1 MSTPK
6 HCSGLEASVILHV
19 DKRRG
24 SQRFDETSSVFT
36 SFFFSFFIISLQSR
50 ARHAWLI
57 TRLGQF
63 TNMQI
68 NSILYFFVLSLF
80 AFFEEM
86 VSHLFFLFVLLCEC
100 VFCFT
105 LELGIRNAKGPSRSS
120 FAIPLFA
127 NSKGHRPCV

>member
-1 MSTPK
+1 M
-6 HCSGLEASVILHV
+6 ILHV

-24 SQRFDETSSVFT
+24 SQRFDETSSLLFI
-36 SFFFSFFIISLQSR
+36 SFFIIISLQSR

-86 VSHLFFLFVLLCEC
+86 VSHLFFVCTFV
-100 VFCFT
+100 
-105 LELGIRNAKGPSRSS
+105 
-120 FAIPLFA
+120 
-127 NSKGHRPCV
+127 